1 MSSAKLKP
9 RHECTCPCHG
19 SNFMYHH
26 THPCCDGLMPGITG
40 PTPPPVVVDLEKPTL
55 RDQFAMQ
62 ALAGVAADAFEDPCA
77 SPIGCARWCYEV
89 ADAMLKAREETP
101 NE

>member
-19 SNFMYHH
+19 SNFMYLH

-55 RDQFAMQ
+55 RDQFAMH
-62 ALAGVAADAFEDPCA
+62 ALGWMARIGGQVGAPERLAYDAYR
-77 SPIGCARWCYEV
+77 I
-89 ADAMLKAREETP
+89 ADAMLKARDATDAD
-101 NE
+101 